1 MMDQRQCV
9 NHRDL
14 GDNMN
19 EETIE
24 LLKKFHPKPMNI
36 LVPYSDWIEGNLS
49 VEEEKDYS
57 DTYEHIS
64 QE

>member
-1 MMDQRQCV
+1 
-9 NHRDL
+9 
-14 GDNMN
+14 MN

-57 DTYEHIS
+57 NIYEHIS

>member
-1 MMDQRQCV
+1 
-9 NHRDL
+9 
-14 GDNMN
+14 MN

-24 LLKKFHPKPMNI
+24 LLEKFRPKEMRVVI
-36 LVPYSDWIEGNLS
+36 PYSDWIEGNLS

-57 DTYEHIS
+57 NIYEHIS